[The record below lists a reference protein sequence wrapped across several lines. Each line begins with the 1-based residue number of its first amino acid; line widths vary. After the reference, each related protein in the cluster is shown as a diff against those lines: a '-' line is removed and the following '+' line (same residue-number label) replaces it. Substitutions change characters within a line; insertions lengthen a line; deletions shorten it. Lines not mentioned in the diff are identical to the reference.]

1 MKYNA
6 FVFLFMILI
15 GCNMPEVKTG
25 KPLSYHFDAPAGI
38 WEASFPLGNGRLGL
52 MPDGGVDTE
61 NIVLNEIS
69 MWSGSKQDTDNPQ
82 AYHSLGTIRK
92 LLFEGR
98 NDEAQELMYN
108 TFVCKGEGSGQ
119 GQGANVPYGSYQ
131 LLGNLVLNYDYQ
143 GTSDSIFGYRRELN
157 LDNAIATASF
167 RRGKVTYNREVF
179 TSFADDLGVIHLT
192 ADADRALNFSFG
204 MNTRTL

>member
-61 NIVLNEIS
+61 NIVLNEITRRHITR
-69 MWSGSKQDTDNPQ
+69 WARSGNFCSKDVTTK
-82 AYHSLGTIRK
+82 H
-92 LLFEGR
+92 R
-98 NDEAQELMYN
+98 N
-108 TFVCKGEGSGQ
+108 
-119 GQGANVPYGSYQ
+119 
-131 LLGNLVLNYDYQ
+131 
-143 GTSDSIFGYRRELN
+143 
-157 LDNAIATASF
+157 
-167 RRGKVTYNREVF
+167 
-179 TSFADDLGVIHLT
+179 
-192 ADADRALNFSFG
+192 
-204 MNTRTL
+204 

>member
-108 TFVCKGEGSGQ
+108 TFVCKGEGS
-119 GQGANVPYGSYQ
+119 
-131 LLGNLVLNYDYQ
+131 
-143 GTSDSIFGYRRELN
+143 
-157 LDNAIATASF
+157 
-167 RRGKVTYNREVF
+167 
-179 TSFADDLGVIHLT
+179 
-192 ADADRALNFSFG
+192 
-204 MNTRTL
+204 

>member
-69 MWSGSKQDTDNPQ
+69 MWSGSKQDTDNHRHITRW
-82 AYHSLGTIRK
+82 ARSGNFCSKDVTTKH
-92 LLFEGR
+92 R
-98 NDEAQELMYN
+98 N
-108 TFVCKGEGSGQ
+108 
-119 GQGANVPYGSYQ
+119 
-131 LLGNLVLNYDYQ
+131 
-143 GTSDSIFGYRRELN
+143 
-157 LDNAIATASF
+157 
-167 RRGKVTYNREVF
+167 
-179 TSFADDLGVIHLT
+179 
-192 ADADRALNFSFG
+192 
-204 MNTRTL
+204 